1 MKSRLEISQM
11 GTKTKQRTN
20 KTVGSYN
27 NTDKPLAKKKRERFQ
42 LITMKFRLLL
52 GHTFKA

>member
-42 LITMKFRLLL
+42 LITVKFRLLL
-52 GHTFKA
+52 DHTFKA